1 MNLLPLSPIRFHILL
16 SLARDPAHAALIATR
31 VAYDTFGEVDLRP
44 ATLHDNL
51 QFMRRHGWIVERSKR
66 RFALTE
72 QGYQMLENDLY
83 RWRIVTSRASD
94 TLRAKGSGV
103 PG

>member
-16 SLARDPAHAALIATR
+16 SLARDSAHAALISTR

-51 QFMRRHGWIVERSKR
+51 QVLHRHGWIAQQAGR
-66 RFALTE
+66 RYTLTE
-72 QGYQMLENDLY
+72 KGYQVLENDLY
-83 RWRIVTSRASD
+83 RWRIVTSRATD

>member
-1 MNLLPLSPIRFHILL
+1 MTLLPLSPIRFHILL

-31 VAYDTFGEVDLRP
+31 VAYDTFGEVDLSP

-51 QFMRRHGWIVERSKR
+51 QVMLRYGWVKIQAQK
-66 RFALTE
+66 RFALTDK
-72 QGYQMLENDLY
+72 GYHTLENDLY
-83 RWRIVTSRASD
+83 RWRIVTSRATD

-103 PG
+103 LG